1 MRESV
6 SIKTNDCNFKFR
18 VAGLIIRDNKLLV
31 VKSEGFNFLAL
42 PGGYVELGET
52 TEEALLRELKEEI
65 VKEFYIKKY
74 LGVLENYFTNKY
86 NKKVHEISFYYL
98 VDTKEELS
106 KEDFQLTENDKGY
119 IIKHNFKWIDIEKID
134 EYDIK
139 PSFLKDIL
147 KNKELEFKHLVIK
160 EY

>member
-6 SIKTNDCNFKFR
+6 SIKTKECNFKFR
-18 VAGLIIRDNKLLV
+18 VAGLIIRDNKLLLV
-31 VKSEGFNFLAL
+31 DSNDFNFLAL

-52 TEEALLRELKEEI
+52 TEEGLLRELKEELLKDFEI
-65 VKEFYIKKY
+65 KEY

-106 KEDFQLTENDKGY
+106 KDDFELTENDKGY
-119 IIKHNFKWIDIEKID
+119 IIKHNFKWIDIDKLN
-134 EYDIK
+134 EYDIR
-139 PSFLKDIL
+139 PQFLKDIL